1 MDESA
6 RLLVAQQQL
15 EKDSDGNVA
24 FFGLSVNETIRS
36 CLLNGVSKKAD
47 KLKAEFKV
55 SDKRLEP
62 HLCHFKM
69 QLNWMQIL
77 VHQASSLNII
87 EGF

>member
-6 RLLVAQQQL
+6 RLLVTQQQL

-36 CLLNGVSKKAD
+36 CLLNSMSKKAD

-55 SDKRLEP
+55 SDKRLEYRF
-62 HLCHFKM
+62 CHFEM

-77 VHQASSLNII
+77 VHQASSIDVI